1 MRTKLHPGGRGG
13 LLSENTVEQDLLTT
27 REVARLL
34 GVGTTSIKRWADSEI
49 LRCVKTPGGHRRFP
63 RDAVEEFLARNRHQI
78 DGALSLPRSNSGDSF
93 LHELTNGA
101 TAHGIMENLE
111 LQRRER
117 GSWHAVANSVASIL
131 DEMGRAWA
139 RGDITVIQEH
149 VASERL
155 TRALCLLSEK
165 LATRDSA
172 APTGMLM
179 VAEADDHVLGLHL
192 VELCM
197 REAGWNVT
205 WAGRKTPVHF
215 ACEFIASNPHVDLL
229 AVSASE
235 FSRDAASLADQ
246 ASRLGQACEKRG
258 IPLLLGGTGLWPE
271 KPAYG
276 LRLRTFDDLRS
287 WLIDHRAAFGIP
299 A

>member
-1 MRTKLHPGGRGG
+1 M
-13 LLSENTVEQDLLTT
+13 EQDLLTT

-78 DGALSLPRSNSGDSF
+78 DGALGLPPSSSGDSF

-101 TAHGIMENLE
+101 TAHSILDNLE
-111 LQRRER
+111 LQRQEQ
-117 GSWHAVANSVASIL
+117 GSWYAVATSVARVL

-155 TRALCLLSEK
+155 TRALSLCSEK
-165 LATRDSA
+165 LAIQNGA

-197 REAGWNVT
+197 REAGWNVA
-205 WAGRKTPVHF
+205 WAGRKTPIHF
-215 ACEFIASNPHVDLL
+215 ACEFIASNPDIDML

-246 ASRLGQACEKRG
+246 ASRLGQACLKRD

-276 LRLRTFDDLRS
+276 VRLRSFDDLRG
-287 WLIDHRAAFGIP
+287 WLIEHRSRTRR
-299 A
+299 